1 MSAALLQSNPL
12 PNLAA
17 MRSPKEYYQDQLISL
32 NKTLQEL
39 YTKRSRYG
47 WFRLAAAALGVFLIW
62 LNWTNGAGYI
72 VGSIIFCIAI
82 FLYWLRKDL
91 SNNEAIEY
99 HEALQQLNKEEL
111 LYLDHQYTH
120 HPDGQQMAGKEHPYA
135 DDLDI
140 FGRASVY
147 QFMNRTSSEQ
157 GNWKLAGWL
166 SAPAKAAEITA
177 RQQAAKALG
186 TQINWTQSFRA
197 KAGMNTITIATE
209 QSIRRWLSEPTH
221 FLQKPYWHVVRYVVP
236 AIAVATLLAY
246 IFDYIDFQQFLVAL
260 SVFGMIAFLIT
271 KQVQPQYE
279 QLNKISPQVDTL
291 STALGVI
298 ESAQFDNPTLSALR
312 EQLVNQQ
319 TRASVSIQALNKIL
333 GRFDYKLNPVVYIP
347 LNLLLLWDLQQV
359 LQLEQWKKAHTV
371 DVGQWFEVLSEMES
385 LVSIAT
391 LHFNH
396 PAWCFPEIQ
405 ESKPEFTATAIGHPL
420 IPTTKMV
427 TSSFSTIGKGQI
439 NIITG
444 SNMAGKSTFLR
455 SVGVN
460 LVLGSMGAPVCASAM
475 RFTPLM
481 VMSSMRIKDNLEE
494 NTSTFYA
501 ELKKL
506 KEIILAVKHQQPV
519 FILLDEILRGTNSN
533 DRHIGSKALIRQLLN
548 DEAISLVA
556 THDLELAT
564 LASDQPGI
572 HNYHFDVQVQGEE
585 LFFDYILKDGICK
598 SLNASLLM
606 KKIGIEL

>member
-1 MSAALLQSNPL
+1 
-12 PNLAA
+12 
-17 MRSPKEYYQDQLISL
+17 
-32 NKTLQEL
+32 L
-39 YTKRSRYG
+39 YAKRSRYG

-72 VGSIIFCIAI
+72 VGSILFCIAI

-91 SNNEAIEY
+91 SNNEAIDY

-140 FGRASVY
+140 FGRASIY
-147 QFMNRTSSEQ
+147 QFINRTASEQ

-177 RQQAAKALG
+177 RQDAVKALAK
-186 TQINWTQSFRA
+186 QIDWTQQFRA
-197 KAGMNTITIATE
+197 RAGINTITIATE
-209 QSIRRWLSEPTH
+209 QSIRKWLSEPTH
-221 FLQKPYWHVVRYVVP
+221 FLQKPYWHIVRFVVP

-246 IFDYIDFQQFLVAL
+246 IFDYIDFQQFLVAV
-260 SVFGMIAFLIT
+260 SVFGMVAFLIT

-298 ESAQFDNPTLSALR
+298 ESAQFEDPVLSALR

-333 GRFDYKLNPVVYIP
+333 GRFDYKLNPVVYVP
-347 LNLLLLWDLQQV
+347 LNLLFLWDLQQV

-385 LVSIAT
+385 LVSLAT

-405 ESKPEFTATAIGHPL
+405 ETKPEFTATAIGHPL
-420 IPTTKMV
+420 IPPAKMV

-460 LVLGSMGAPVCASAM
+460 LVLGSMGAPVCAGTM

-548 DEAISLVA
+548 DEAIGLVA

-564 LASDQPGI
+564 LAADQPGI

-585 LFFDYILKDGICK
+585 LFFDYVLKDGICN